1 MTLKAL
7 QKNIKTKENK
17 NQEQKRQYNL
27 NTYITSKNHHLVV
40 LDNTLYP
47 TAPISVS
54 TILLDHPP
62 PILVLETY
70 VRPPLSAE
78 IE

>member
-27 NTYITSKNHHLVV
+27 NTYIMSKNHHLVV

-47 TAPISVS
+47 TAPI
-54 TILLDHPP
+54 
-62 PILVLETY
+62 
-70 VRPPLSAE
+70 
-78 IE
+78 

>member
-17 NQEQKRQYNL
+17 NQEQQRQYNL
-27 NTYITSKNHHLVV
+27 NTYINSKNHHLVV

-62 PILVLETY
+62 PILFRETY

>member
-27 NTYITSKNHHLVV
+27 KLLFFLAADLRTDPALRPRPVS
-40 LDNTLYP
+40 
-47 TAPISVS
+47 SVAFA
-54 TILLDHPP
+54 
-62 PILVLETY
+62 Y
-70 VRPPLSAE
+70 LSR
-78 IE
+78 